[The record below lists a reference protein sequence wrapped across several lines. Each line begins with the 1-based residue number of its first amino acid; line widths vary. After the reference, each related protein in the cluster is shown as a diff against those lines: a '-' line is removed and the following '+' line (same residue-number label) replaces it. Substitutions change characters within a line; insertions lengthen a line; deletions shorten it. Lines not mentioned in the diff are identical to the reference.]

1 MVCGIYQISNTLNG
15 KSYIGQS
22 RNIYRRWKEH
32 TRGLDKPNVLEIG
45 SYPLRYAFLKYE
57 LKEVVATPGKTGL
70 FDFKVIEECTE
81 DKLLERERFWIDK
94 IDPEYNCNIWTPARK
109 KKEIDSETKF
119 WVQYHNY
126 NVLGYVPVEMIL
138 DESLIE
144 KYEHDEVLPGIS
156 TNKRAVLN
164 TVGDTFFLIVGIG
177 SKPKQYYLWSK
188 FICEEIV
195 INDYENSHSYNAFGT
210 GYLIDPPQLLN
221 SKQFNKFK
229 KFCGNFGF
237 GFMRIKESSEACT
250 YLSTLKDITENYKP
264 KNSKLNFS
272 QYIKD
277 FYTQVTRVNPNEY
290 SAYHQRGFYRHLA
303 VSLSIEE
310 ALGLLMDEYTTLVI
324 FDPINHELNYKNSKL
339 LIHTLDFSSSEEGKK
354 YIDSY
359 EFNDKTFP
367 SYAIVGW
374 MAVEKIF
381 KYDEKSFA
389 ADKDLHLLGESL
401 LNYKN
406 SCGYEGSDVWG
417 IVLKKPIFLNPPISN
432 VLQPE
437 GINNGEL
444 WGAEDLSHLEAF
456 DIALQAKVEYE

>member
-109 KKEIDSETKF
+109 KKEIDSETQF

-164 TVGDTFFLIVGIG
+164 TVGDTIFLIVGIG

-195 INDYENSHSYNAFGT
+195 INDYENSHSYDAFGT

-221 SKQFNKFK
+221 SKHFNEFK

-237 GFMRIKESSEACT
+237 GFMRIKEYSEGCT
-250 YLSTLKDITENYKP
+250 YLTHFPHPQVSQTEITERKKAS
-264 KNSKLNFS
+264 KNKN
-272 QYIKD
+272 
-277 FYTQVTRVNPNEY
+277 
-290 SAYHQRGFYRHLA
+290 RH
-303 VSLSIEE
+303 I
-310 ALGLLMDEYTTLVI
+310 
-324 FDPINHELNYKNSKL
+324 
-339 LIHTLDFSSSEEGKK
+339 
-354 YIDSY
+354 
-359 EFNDKTFP
+359 
-367 SYAIVGW
+367 
-374 MAVEKIF
+374 
-381 KYDEKSFA
+381 
-389 ADKDLHLLGESL
+389 
-401 LNYKN
+401 
-406 SCGYEGSDVWG
+406 
-417 IVLKKPIFLNPPISN
+417 
-432 VLQPE
+432 
-437 GINNGEL
+437 
-444 WGAEDLSHLEAF
+444 
-456 DIALQAKVEYE
+456 

>member
-1 MVCGIYQISNTLNG
+1 MVCGIYQISNTVNG

-32 TRGLDKPNVLEIG
+32 TRGLDKPNVLEMG

-57 LKEVVATPGKTGL
+57 LKEVVTTPGKTGL
-70 FDFKVIEECTE
+70 FDFKIIEECTE
-81 DKLLERERFWIDK
+81 DKLLERELFWINT

-109 KKEIDSETKF
+109 KKEIDSEPKF

-144 KYEHDEVLPGIS
+144 TYDYEEILPGIS

-164 TVGDTFFLIVGIG
+164 TVGDTIFLILGIG
-177 SKPKQYYLWSK
+177 NNPKQYYLWSK

-195 INDYENSHSYNAFGT
+195 INDYVNSHFYDAFGT
-210 GYLIDPPQLLN
+210 GYLIEPPQLLN
-221 SKQFNKFK
+221 SKQFNEFK
-229 KFCGNFGF
+229 RFCGNFGF

-250 YLSTLKDITENYKP
+250 YLTTLKNITENYKP

-290 SAYHQRGFYRHLA
+290 SAYHHRGFYRHLA

-310 ALGLLMDEYTTLVI
+310 ALGLLIGEYTTLII
-324 FDPINHELNYKNSKL
+324 FYPMNHELNYRDSTL
-339 LIHTLDFSSSEEGKK
+339 LIHTLDFDNSEEGKK
-354 YIDSY
+354 YIASY
-359 EFNDKTFP
+359 EFKEKTFSP
-367 SYAIVGW
+367 YSIVGW
-374 MAVEKIF
+374 ITVEKVL

-401 LNYKN
+401 VDYK
-406 SCGYEGSDVWG
+406 
-417 IVLKKPIFLNPPISN
+417 IVMVMK
-432 VLQPE
+432 
-437 GINNGEL
+437 
-444 WGAEDLSHLEAF
+444 DLMF
-456 DIALQAKVEYE
+456 GV

>member
-1 MVCGIYQISNTLNG
+1 MVCGIYQISNTVNG

-22 RNIYRRWKEH
+22 RNIYRRWKQH
-32 TRGLDKPNVLEIG
+32 TRGLDKPNVLEMG
-45 SYPLRYAFLKYE
+45 SYPLRYAFLKYD
-57 LKEVVATPGKTGL
+57 LKEVVTTPGKTGL

-81 DKLLERERFWIDK
+81 DKLLERERFWINT

-109 KKEIDSETKF
+109 KKEIDFEPKF

-144 KYEHDEVLPGIS
+144 KYYYEEVSPGIS

-164 TVGDTFFLIVGIG
+164 TVGDTVFLIVGIG
-177 SKPKQYYLWSK
+177 NKPKQYYIWSK

-195 INDYENSHSYNAFGT
+195 TNNYENSHSYDAFGT

-221 SKQFNKFK
+221 SKQFNEFK
-229 KFCGNFGF
+229 RFCGNFGF
-237 GFMRIKESSEACT
+237 GFMRIKESSEPRT
-250 YLSTLKDITENYKP
+250 YLTTLKDITEHYKP
-264 KNSKLNFS
+264 KNLTFNFL

-277 FYTQVTRVNPNEY
+277 FYTQVNRVNRNEY

-310 ALGLLMDEYTTLVI
+310 ALELLMDEYTTLVI
-324 FDPINHELNYKNSKL
+324 FDPMNHELNYKGSTL
-339 LIHTLDFSSSEEGKK
+339 LIHTLDFYNPEQGKE
-354 YIDSY
+354 YIASY
-359 EFNDKTFP
+359 EFDEKTFP
-367 SYAIVGW
+367 PYAIVGW
-374 MAVEKIF
+374 MTVEKIF

-401 LNYKN
+401 VEYKK
-406 SCGYEGSDVWG
+406 SCGYEGYDVWG
-417 IVLKKPIFLNPPISN
+417 IALKKPIFLNPPICN
-432 VLQPE
+432 VLPPE

-444 WGAEDLSHLEAF
+444 WGAKDLSHLEAF
-456 DIALQAKVEYE
+456 DI